1 VPHPKASPP
10 PALDIVDVQQAHDLT
25 GVLRI
30 GAFRRLWLA
39 LSLSSLGDWL
49 GLLAT
54 AALATALG
62 GGNYAAQSL
71 AVAGVFLIRL
81 LPAIVLGPIAGVVA
95 DRLDR
100 RWTMVICDLLR
111 FGLFLSIPIVGTL
124 RWLYAASFLI
134 ECASMMWIPAKEAT
148 VPNLVPKRRLEAAN
162 QLSLLTTYGTA
173 PLAAVLFTLLALFSG
188 LLAAWIPFFS
198 ANPVDLALYFDAA
211 TFLFSALTI
220 FRLREITRIRR
231 SAQTG
236 VGTQPSILRT
246 LIDGWAF
253 VGKTPLVRGLII
265 GMVGAFAAGGAVVGL
280 APIFVQDLQ
289 AGNAAYGVLFGTV
302 FTGMATGM
310 FIGPRT
316 LRGFSRRR
324 LFGLSI
330 CGASTSLALVALMQ
344 NIVLA
349 VIFTFVLGA
358 FAGVGWVT
366 GYTLLGLEV
375 TDEMRG
381 RTFAFVQSLV
391 RIVLVLVLALAP
403 LIAGAIGRHELRL
416 TDEVSL
422 TYNGAAITFLI
433 AGVLGVIVGVA
444 SYRQMDDRHDV
455 PLLADLVAALRG
467 DFAAPRKPATA
478 GFFIA
483 IEGGEGAGKST
494 QAELLGQWLREK
506 GHEVVLTREPGA
518 TRLGKR
524 LRDVLLSPITGE
536 LSPRAEALM
545 YAADRAEHV
554 ASVIRPA
561 LNRGAV
567 VVTDRYADSSIA
579 YQGAGRVLPSDEVLR
594 LCKWATDGL
603 RPDLTVVLD
612 VPPLVGRSRA
622 TAEPDRLEAEPL
634 EFHERV
640 RAEFLRIAEQ
650 YPERYLVVDAVRDPE
665 AVFAAIR
672 ERLDGVLPLSPREQ
686 AEVEER
692 RRLEEQAARERAEF
706 EARQAALG
714 AERARLEE
722 QRQRGE
728 AERARRFAEAEARR
742 RAEEEERRRAE
753 EEERRRAEAEE
764 RRRAEAAARRLL
776 EEETRRRDEEEA
788 RRRAEELARRNAEEA
803 ERRRIEAEARRKA
816 EEEARRWREE
826 LEDTNEFSLADE
838 LLGPWDPQPASEP
851 APMGDHRGRHIGR
864 NPDTEVTEELPR
876 VDVGQASPQAFP
888 DDETQRL
895 PHFADEEETHE
906 LPPVGRD
913 SMPANGGADDETRK
927 LPRSEP

>member
-10 PALDIVDVQQAHDLT
+10 PALDAVDVQQAHDLT

-30 GAFRRLWLA
+30 SSFRRLWLA

-62 GGNYAAQSL
+62 GKGYAAQTI
-71 AVAGVFLIRL
+71 AVAGVFTIRL
-81 LPAIVLGPIAGVVA
+81 LPAIVLGPVAGVVA

-100 RWTMVICDLLR
+100 RWTMVICDTFR

-124 RWLYAASFLI
+124 WWLYAASFLI

-148 VPNLVPKRRLEAAN
+148 VPNLVPKERLEAAN

-173 PLAAVLFTLLALFSG
+173 PLAAVLFTLLSLFSG
-188 LLAAWIPFFS
+188 LLATVFPFFS
-198 ANPVDLALYFDAA
+198 TNPVDLALYFDAA
-211 TFLFSALTI
+211 TFLVSAMTI
-220 FRLREITRIRR
+220 YRMREITRIRR
-231 SAQTG
+231 S
-236 VGTQPSILRT
+236 TQAGLGGQPTILRT
-246 LIDGWAF
+246 LVDGWAF
-253 VGKTPLVRGLII
+253 VGKTPVVRGLVI

-280 APIFVQDLQ
+280 APIYVQDLG

-302 FTGMATGM
+302 FTGLATGM
-310 FIGPRT
+310 FIGPRV

-330 CGASTSLALVALMQ
+330 CGASGSLVMVALTQ

-358 FAGVGWVT
+358 FAGVGWVS
-366 GYTLLGLEV
+366 GYTLIGLEV

-391 RIVLVLVLALAP
+391 RIVLILVLAVAP
-403 LIAGAIGRHELRL
+403 IIAGAIGRHEFRL
-416 TDEVSL
+416 TDDVSL

-433 AGVLGVIVGVA
+433 AGVLGAIVGLA
-444 SYRQMDDRHDV
+444 SYRQMDDRPGV
-455 PLLADLVAALRG
+455 PLIADLVGALRG
-467 DFAAPRKPATA
+467 DLPAARKAGTN
-478 GFFIA
+478 GFFVA
-483 IEGGEGAGKST
+483 LEGGEGAGKST
-494 QAELLGQWLREK
+494 QADLLGAWLRDK

-524 LRDVLLSPITGE
+524 LRDVLLSPVTGD
-536 LSPRAEALM
+536 LAPRAEALL

-561 LNRGAV
+561 LDRGAV

-579 YQGAGRVLPSDEVLR
+579 YQGAGRVLPPDEIAR

-603 RPDLTVVLD
+603 QPDLTVLLD
-612 VPPLVGRSRA
+612 VEPHVGLNRA
-622 TAEPDRLEAEPL
+622 AAEPDRLEAEPL

-640 RAEFLRIAEQ
+640 RAEFLRLADY
-650 YPERYLVVDAVRDPE
+650 YPERYLVVDASRDPE
-665 AVFAAIR
+665 VVFAAIR
-672 ERLDGVLPLSPREQ
+672 ERLDGLLPLSPRER
-686 AEVEER
+686 AELEER

-706 EARQAALG
+706 EARQAALV

-722 QRQRGE
+722 QRRRGE
-728 AERARRFAEAEARR
+728 EERARLAAEEEARR
-742 RAEEEERRRAE
+742 RAAEEARRQAEEEERRRI
-753 EEERRRAEAEE
+753 EAEE
-764 RRRAEAAARRLL
+764 RRRAAEEARRRA
-776 EEETRRRDEEEA
+776 EQEARRRAEEEA

-803 ERRRIEAEARRKA
+803 ERRRIEAAARQKA
-816 EEEARRWREE
+816 EEEARRWREQ
-826 LEDTNEFSLADE
+826 LEDTHELSLADE
-838 LLGPWDPQPASEP
+838 LLGPWQPTLAPPASE
-851 APMGDHRGRHIGR
+851 RQGRHVGSS
-864 NPDTEVTEELPR
+864 PDTEVTEELPR
-876 VDVGQASPQAFP
+876 IDAETATQHLSPDNEARRRQRIAVE
-888 DDETQRL
+888 DETR
-895 PHFADEEETHE
+895 E
-906 LPPVGRD
+906 LPPIGH
-913 SMPANGGADDETRK
+913 DD
-927 LPRSEP
+927 